1 MAQIK
6 EQLFPT
12 ATYYNFFFCFPLKL
26 GWLYQLSLLKGQKHF
41 FFFFCPNKARAP
53 ESMDGLNPS
62 LHLFPDT
69 FWISYV
75 LLISNTYFH
84 CSFVV
89 NDPLLESSINVQKE
103 FTLTSSGTAGK
114 RMEISVCRC

>member
-12 ATYYNFFFCFPLKL
+12 ATYYNFFFFLFPPET
-26 GWLYQLSLLKGQKHF
+26 WLALSVELAQRTKNF
-41 FFFFCPNKARAP
+41 FFGPNMARAP

-69 FWISYV
+69 FWTSYV
-75 LLISNTYFH
+75 LFISNTYFH

-89 NDPLLESSINVQKE
+89 NDPLLESSMNVQKE

-114 RMEISVCRC
+114 RMEIPVCRR